1 MCKQKQY
8 IHKMRYY
15 WNTRKNG
22 LLKHY
27 ATQINIEIIIMS
39 EGIQPQNN
47 IDYIISF
54 ICPEQKNLKRQKQ
67 NGLVLI

>member
-15 WNTRKNG
+15 CNIRKNG

-27 ATQINIEIIIMS
+27 ATQINIEIIMMS

-47 IDYIISF
+47 VHYIISF
-54 ICPEQKNLKRQKQ
+54 ICSEQKNLKRQKQ
-67 NGLVLI
+67 NELVVI